1 MIATKHFQGKPAVVS
16 PPVTEFCWIFGPTN
30 GSPISDQLVLSPSGE
45 IKGYSHPNE
54 RSWRIENYRLLL
66 LNEAGDIMWRSIEAF
81 KDPDG
86 LLTIILE
93 HPANPDTRFILKQR
107 SSLASEVPVSPT
119 IKQAEAPVDIRSTP
133 NSLIAPQ
140 GLSDADFLFPPDL
153 EVTPVKIEKVLLV
166 GSCLTALYH
175 EQLQA
180 RHPETKFDYI
190 PYNFVSVL
198 PDAPPSPTSDYD
210 FQYLQI
216 PLRSVLSD
224 RVIWG
229 FRFNEEGFTKTILQD
244 AYSVIDA
251 MLSSAMIYNER
262 HGLLTFV
269 SNFIVPQMSTA
280 SSMYERGS
288 NNDLTTIV
296 QRLNDYL
303 NEKVASY
310 KNAYLLNIDAVASTI
325 GKRYILDDLVYFYS
339 HGAVTYQDWDDFGS
353 IARNEPIPPLETV
366 YPVKKDAFLDAIFRQ
381 MVTAYRTTK
390 QVDQV
395 KAVVFDLDNT
405 LWRGQIAEHYRPEA
419 QPWPRTDGWPLGLW
433 EAIHYLRARG
443 ILVAIC
449 SKNDYDYVKTRW
461 DDVIEPK
468 LISLDDFS
476 SVKINWTPKAQNIS
490 EICKEFNIKPKS
502 VVFVDDNPVER
513 AAVASALPDVRVIGG
528 NPYLTR
534 RILLW
539 SAETQIARMTEES
552 GKREEMIR
560 GQIEREETRS
570 TMDRSEFLAS
580 LNCEVSFIN
589 ITSTDQ
595 PEFGRTLE
603 LTNKTNQFNTNGQR
617 WSFENIADF
626 LKAGGKILAF
636 KVKDKFT
643 EYGLVGVLYLKGT
656 EITQYVMSCRVLG
669 MEVEEFVVAE
679 AVKLLRSARSGETD
693 ITATIKETPDNTPCR
708 EVYLRAGFRET
719 AKQEGVRQ
727 FILDGDEVPMLP
739 LHIKKA

>member
-1 MIATKHFQGKPAVVS
+1 MIETKNFQGFPNKIS
-16 PPVTEFCWIFGPTN
+16 PPVTEGTWSFGPVDGYFLTT
-30 GSPISDQLVLSPSGE
+30 SLVLSPQGTIE
-45 IKGYSHPNE
+45 GYDHPNE
-54 RSWRIENYRLLL
+54 RSWRIENYRLLIL
-66 LNEAGDIMWRSIEAF
+66 AEDGTLMWRTVEAF
-81 KDPDG
+81 KGTDG
-86 LLTIILE
+86 LISIILE
-93 HPANPDTRFILKQR
+93 NPVANHTRFILKQNV
-107 SSLASEVPVSPT
+107 SQPLAIESQAKKPASP
-119 IKQAEAPVDIRSTP
+119 EPEPAPVVT
-133 NSLIAPQ
+133 
-140 GLSDADFLFPPDL
+140 GLSDADFLFPSDL

-198 PDAPPSPTSDYD
+198 PDAPPAPPADYN

-229 FRFNEEGFTKTILQD
+229 FRFNEEGFTKTILED
-244 AYSVIDA
+244 AYDVIDA

-269 SNFIVPQMSTA
+269 SNFIVPQMNTA
-280 SSMYERGS
+280 SSLHERGS
-288 NNDLTTIV
+288 TDDLVTLV
-296 QRLNDYL
+296 QKLNAYL
-303 NEKVASY
+303 NKKIATY
-310 KNAYLLNIDAVASTI
+310 KNAYLLNVDAVAASI
-325 GKRYILDDLVYFYS
+325 GKRYILDDVVYFYS

-366 YPVKKDAFLDAIFRQ
+366 YPIKKAAFLDAIFRQ
-381 MVTAYRTTK
+381 MVTAYRTAR

-405 LWRGQIAEHYRPEA
+405 LWRGQIAEHYRPES
-419 QPWPRTDGWPLGLW
+419 QPWPRTDGWPLGIW

-449 SKNDYDYVKTRW
+449 SKNDYDYVKARW

-468 LISLDDFS
+468 LISLDDFA

-513 AAVASALPDVRVIGG
+513 AAVAAALPDVRVIGG

-552 GKREEMIR
+552 GKRESMIR

-570 TMDRSEFLAS
+570 TLDISAFLAS

-589 ITSTDQ
+589 ITNTDQ
-595 PEFGRTLE
+595 PEFGRALE

-617 WSFENIADF
+617 WSFENITDF
-626 LKAGGKILAF
+626 LKNDGKILAF

-643 EYGLVGVLYLKGT
+643 EYGLVGILYLKNT

-679 AVKLLRSARSGETD
+679 AVRLLRSSHHDSID
-693 ITATIKETPDNTPCR
+693 ITATIKETADNTTCR
-708 EVYLRAGFRET
+708 EAYLRSGFRELPS
-719 AKQEGVRQ
+719 QGGIRN
-727 FILDGDEVPMLP
+727 FILDSDKAPVQPA
-739 LHIKKA
+739 HIRKM